1 MRREKGLKQSLLKK
15 VYFWMF
21 GKVFWQLLSDLTFE
35 FQVSGISEKKILFS
49 SSISLSNKGFALRK
63 LVLIRFFVKN
73 ASYII

>member
-1 MRREKGLKQSLLKK
+1 
-15 VYFWMF
+15 MF